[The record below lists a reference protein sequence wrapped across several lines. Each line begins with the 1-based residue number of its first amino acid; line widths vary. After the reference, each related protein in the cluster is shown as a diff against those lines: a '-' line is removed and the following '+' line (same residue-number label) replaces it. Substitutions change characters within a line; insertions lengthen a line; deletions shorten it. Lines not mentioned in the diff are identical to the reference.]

1 MHIICI
7 FTAKK
12 FGYAI
17 WFLKSKV
24 QIYIRHTYSY
34 VGYAFIL
41 HVKLCIHIF
50 SHLHACQ
57 VLSRAGRYCNFSGR
71 YIVSKKTRDITIYR
85 GFYISLGIDCS
96 IRVFRSLSLIWFCKY
111 WTRLLSSVVHVAIT
125 SLLASKRVSRQ
136 KSARQRRTSN

>member
-1 MHIICI
+1 MLITKIMPQQYWISLINSEWSDIVIHVQCI
-7 FTAKK
+7 LFVFLQLKSLAMQY
-12 FGYAI
+12 G
-17 WFLKSKV
+17 FLKSKV

-50 SHLHACQ
+50 SHLHACGQ

-85 GFYISLGIDCS
+85 GFYISLGLT
-96 IRVFRSLSLIWFCKY
+96 V
-111 WTRLLSSVVHVAIT
+111 LLECFNLFH
-125 SLLASKRVSRQ
+125 
-136 KSARQRRTSN
+136 